1 MGGPA
6 PTTVM
11 PSSLRIARQSG
22 NMFVSPVGP
31 WWGGSE
37 KLGWP
42 VEPVQNSGSKGVPGP
57 SGPHPSGRDGSLEM
71 REREE

>member
-1 MGGPA
+1 
-6 PTTVM
+6 
-11 PSSLRIARQSG
+11 
-22 NMFVSPVGP
+22 MFVSPVGP

-42 VEPVQNSGSKGVPGP
+42 VEAVQSGGSKGVPGL
-57 SGPHPSGRDGSLEM
+57 SDPHPVGRDGSLEM